1 MDKDNTGVLFKV
13 EDKKSENHPDM
24 TGNIILNGKKMSLA
38 SWFNVSKDG
47 TKKYMSL
54 KVSEF
59 KQKEDSVSSTPK
71 PQFQD
76 NGVPF

>member
-24 TGNIILNGKKMSLA
+24 TGTIILNGKKMSLA

-59 KQKEDSVSSTPK
+59 KPKESSTSSTPQPKFEDSV
-71 PQFQD
+71 
-76 NGVPF
+76 PF

>member
-1 MDKDNTGVLFKV
+1 
-13 EDKKSENHPDM
+13 
-24 TGNIILNGKKMSLA
+24 MSLA

-59 KQKEDSVSSTPK
+59 KPKESSTSSTPQPKFEDSV
-71 PQFQD
+71 
-76 NGVPF
+76 PF

>member
-1 MDKDNTGVLFKV
+1 MKDKDNTGVLFKV

-47 TKKYMSL
+47 TKKYMSI

-59 KQKEDSVSSTPK
+59 KAKEGSTTSTPK
-71 PQFQD
+71 PEFED
-76 NGVPF
+76 SIPF